1 MFCICLRQ
9 TGVCKHRYKILLYRT
24 VSRLLLRQRSGRM
37 VFSEPGRR
45 GAVAAYDLHRTN
57 MSNNTP
63 RKQLRGNALG
73 LIHAVAIGVA
83 GTAPSYSIAAST
95 AALIGAVGAL
105 APASLLYCGLIMIG
119 IALAF
124 VNLNRVYPDSGASY
138 AWVGRVFNRDLGFLT
153 GWAVL
158 VASALFMV
166 SVTIPASTATLMML
180 APDLADQQH
189 WVIAVSIAWLLL
201 ISGMVVRG
209 TQLTG
214 RIQTVMTATEI
225 VVLLSLTI
233 SAIWQFGPQLLGHL
247 SWSAISPQAFS
258 LESFASGAVV
268 ALFFFWGWD
277 VTLNVSEETRDSA
290 RTPGIAAG
298 LAMLVILCAFMGFVT
313 VTLVVL
319 TQPEIEASGANVVFA
334 VAEKL
339 FPRPW
344 SYLAVLAVMLSSVG
358 TLGTA
363 VLLFGRTLF
372 AKSRAGEMHARW
384 SRVHPIWDT
393 PHLAT
398 YLIAVI
404 GVLLL
409 ILSLG
414 FPSVDAVMKASINA
428 IGLEIALYYGMA
440 GLACA
445 WHFRHQARRHW
456 RVALLAVLWPLMS
469 VLVLWTAAA
478 MAAMGMDG
486 ITLAIGLGG
495 IAVGVVP
502 LMLFRGRR
510 LPHD

>member
-1 MFCICLRQ
+1 
-9 TGVCKHRYKILLYRT
+9 
-24 VSRLLLRQRSGRM
+24 
-37 VFSEPGRR
+37 
-45 GAVAAYDLHRTN
+45 
-57 MSNNTP
+57 MSNSTP

-166 SVTIPASTATLMML
+166 SATIPAATATLLLIAPAL
-180 APDLADQQH
+180 AEHKH
-189 WVIAVSIAWLLL
+189 WVITVSAGWLLA
-201 ISGMVVRG
+201 ISAVVVRG
-209 TQLTG
+209 MHLTG
-214 RIQTVMTATEI
+214 RVQTVMTATEI
-225 VVLLSLTI
+225 LVLGGLTI
-233 SAIWQFGPQLLGHL
+233 SALWQYGPQAL
-247 SWSAISPQAFS
+247 SHWSWDSFAPSAFS
-258 LESFASGAVV
+258 PETFAAGAVI

-277 VTLNVSEETRDSA
+277 VTLNVSEETTDSG

-298 LAMLVILCAFMGFVT
+298 LAMLVILCAFMAFAT

-319 TQPEIEASGANVVFA
+319 SEPEIEASGANVVFA
-334 VAEKL
+334 VADKL

-358 TLGTA
+358 TLETS
-363 VLLFGRTLF
+363 VLQFGRTLF

-384 SRVHPIWDT
+384 SRVHPRWDT

-398 YLIAVI
+398 YLIAAI
-404 GVLLL
+404 GILLL
-409 ILSLG
+409 LLSLG
-414 FPSVDAVMKASINA
+414 FPTVDAVMKASINA
-428 IGLEIALYYGMA
+428 IGLEIAFYYGLA

-456 RVALLAVLWPLMS
+456 RVALLAVLWPLLS
-469 VLVLWTAAA
+469 VLVLWAAA
-478 MAAMGMDG
+478 GLAATSMDG

-502 LMLFRGRR
+502 LLLFRAQR
-510 LPHD
+510 LPHA